1 MMRALFSV
9 SLMELL
15 LGGGGRLLAVG
26 PVSLRMVLFCICL
39 GATLLAVLFPRRRA
53 DGLLLAVLL
62 VLAYLVIHIGALFVG
77 AIYSGD
83 TPKMLTE
90 FQQSLYWL
98 AAPFFALMIQTEE
111 DVRKAARLVLAAG
124 VGLACVYITILLGLL
139 TGVLPLSLLKS
150 VVQKSGEF
158 LFRGGEFFVYK
169 GFLYLGI
176 AIVFLVALRGRFWRT
191 LVVLVGAAMVL
202 TFTRGFLV
210 SACASVLA
218 MLCTQRRWKVVIPAL
233 VLMTAAV
240 AFIWIYLPSAD
251 ESAATRYEA
260 SSNQRLEDL
269 AYIRD
274 HISVKTFLI
283 GEGYASLINN
293 RYLIE
298 NTFLWALWKLGT
310 LGLVF
315 WLTPLVLCIHY
326 YLKIPDR
333 AGNPLASAFLFGT
346 VLVYVQTNTN
356 PYLNN
361 PIGLSFVILAL
372 FSLRT
377 LSRCGTGNAAAQAVR
392 AEPPPLLLERPAHES

>member
-15 LGGGGRLLAVG
+15 LGGGGRLVAVG
-26 PVSLRMVLFCICL
+26 PVSLRMVLFCMCL

-53 DGLLLAVLL
+53 DGLLFALLL
-62 VLAYLVIHIGALFVG
+62 VLAYLVIHVGALFVG
-77 AIYSGD
+77 AAYSGD
-83 TPKMLTE
+83 TPKIFTE

-98 AAPFFALMIQTEE
+98 AAPFFALMIQTE
-111 DVRKAARLVLAAG
+111 DDARKAARLVLVAG
-124 VGLACVYITILLGLL
+124 IVLACVYIGILAGLL
-139 TGVLPLSLLKS
+139 TGVLPLGLLKS
-150 VVQKSGEF
+150 VVEKSGEF
-158 LFRGGEFFVYK
+158 LFRSGEFFVYK

-176 AIVFLVALRGRFWRT
+176 AIVFLVALRPRFWRT
-191 LVVLVGAAMVL
+191 LVVLVGTAMVL

-218 MLCTQRRWKVVIPAL
+218 MLCTQRRWKVAVPAL
-233 VLMTAAV
+233 VLMASAV
-240 AFIWIYLPSAD
+240 AFIWVYAPSAD
-251 ESAATRYEA
+251 ESAASRYEA
-260 SSNQRLEDL
+260 SSNQRLDDL

-274 HISVKTFLI
+274 HISAKTFLI

-310 LGLVF
+310 LGLLF
-315 WLTPLVLCIHY
+315 WLTPFVLCFHY
-326 YLKIPDR
+326 YLKIPNR
-333 AGNPLASAFLFGT
+333 AANPLASAFMFGT
-346 VLVYVQTNTN
+346 VLVYLQTNTN

-361 PIGLSFVILAL
+361 PIGLSFIILAL

-377 LSRCGTGNAAAQAVR
+377 LSRSVTRNAAAQA
-392 AEPPPLLLERPAHES
+392 AELPPYSSPREESSLR